1 MYAALRDHDPVHH
14 VADGDYWVLSR
25 FDDVWSAARDTA
37 TFSSAQGLTTT
48 YGEREKIGLT
58 EAAPIVMMDPPE
70 HTAFRRLVARGF
82 TPRQVDSLEPA
93 VRSFVADRLDR
104 VGDAGTVDIVAE
116 LFKPLPSF
124 VVAHYLGVPDADR
137 ARFDVWSTAIVE
149 ANAEGHAVDAAERLG
164 ELLEYFAHL
173 IELRRTEPGDDM
185 ISELVGAT
193 VADPGGGPDR
203 EVSLV
208 QILGFAFT
216 MVAGGNDTVTGL
228 LGGTAEL
235 LTDLPAQR
243 RLLIDDPSLIPG
255 ALDEFLRLTCPV
267 QGLARTATRDV
278 EIGGTVIPAGRKV
291 VLGYA
296 SANRDPREFGATAE
310 ECDVTRRIR
319 HIMSFGYGAHH
330 CLGAAAARLQ
340 GRVVIGEL
348 LARFP
353 GFAVDA
359 AAGRFAGGN
368 SVRRYR
374 SLPFSTTGGS

>member
-1 MYAALRDHDPVHH
+1 M
-14 VADGDYWVLSR
+14 
-25 FDDVWSAARDTA
+25 
-37 TFSSAQGLTTT
+37 
-48 YGEREKIGLT
+48 
-58 EAAPIVMMDPPE
+58 
-70 HTAFRRLVARGF
+70 
-82 TPRQVDSLEPA
+82 
-93 VRSFVADRLDR
+93 
-104 VGDAGTVDIVAE
+104 
-116 LFKPLPSF
+116 
-124 VVAHYLGVPDADR
+124 
-137 ARFDVWSTAIVE
+137 
-149 ANAEGHAVDAAERLG
+149 
-164 ELLEYFAHL
+164 
-173 IELRRTEPGDDM
+173 
-185 ISELVGAT
+185 
-193 VADPGGGPDR
+193 
-203 EVSLV
+203 
-208 QILGFAFT
+208 
-216 MVAGGNDTVTGL
+216 
-228 LGGTAEL
+228 
-235 LTDLPAQR
+235 
-243 RLLIDDPSLIPG
+243 
-255 ALDEFLRLTCPV
+255 
-267 QGLARTATRDV
+267 